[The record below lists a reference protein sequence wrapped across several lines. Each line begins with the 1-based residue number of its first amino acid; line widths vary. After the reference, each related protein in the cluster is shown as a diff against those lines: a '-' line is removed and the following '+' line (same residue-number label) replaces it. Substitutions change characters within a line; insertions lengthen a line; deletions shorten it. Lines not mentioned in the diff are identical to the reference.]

1 MTDIPTQR
9 ETTTA
14 RSGWST
20 ALVAAFGGPFG
31 GFLWIGAGK
40 LAIASLLIA
49 ITVPVLFAFVG
60 FPVLPGVDL
69 SKLVNIAGIA
79 GMVLSVL
86 LVLPFAHR
94 FRPNPW
100 YAHGAIVLLLVL
112 LTSYGAGFAIRAFL
126 FQPFS
131 IPSGGMV
138 PTLLNGDYLFVSKF
152 AYGYSRYSAPLDL
165 LPIEGRLFGA
175 EPKRGDVVVFKFP
188 PDPSVD
194 YIQRIVGLPG
204 EKIQMIDG
212 VLHINDV
219 AVGLEDAG
227 TFSYEKVSK
236 PAKLQRETLPGGG
249 AHYVLDLTDNSTG
262 DNTWAWIVPP
272 GHYFVLGDNR
282 DNSSDSRF
290 TVGFVPYE
298 NLVGKAVRLFWN
310 SAGIDYSSRQT
321 LDGPSV
327 K

>member
-1 MTDIPTQR
+1 MTEIATKR
-9 ETTTA
+9 ETTA

-40 LAIASLLIA
+40 LAMASLLLTIA
-49 ITVPVLFAFVG
+49 IPVVFAFVG

-69 SKLVNIAGIA
+69 SKLANIAGIA
-79 GMVLSVL
+79 GMVLSVI

-94 FRPNPW
+94 FRPAPW

-112 LTSYGAGFAIRAFL
+112 LASYGAAFAIRAFL

-131 IPSGGMV
+131 IPSGSMV
-138 PTLLNGDYLFVSKF
+138 PTLLKGDYLFVSKF
-152 AYGYSRYSAPLDL
+152 AYGYSRYSVPLDL

-175 EPKRGDVVVFKFP
+175 EPKRGDVVVFRFP

-227 TFSYEKVSK
+227 TFSYQEMSK
-236 PAKLQRETLPGGG
+236 PAELQRETLPGGVV
-249 AHYVLDLTDNSTG
+249 HSVLDLSDNSIG
-262 DNTWAWIVPP
+262 DNTHAWLVPP

-290 TVGFVPYE
+290 AVGFVPYE

-310 SAGIDYSSRQT
+310 SMGTDYSSRQA
-321 LDGPSV
+321 LDGPAV